1 MDQEENWLCVID
13 LKNDQEDYAKATH
26 LIEILKGLESD
37 RKTDAAE
44 GTLLFPFRIMRSP
57 KKGLE
62 VQGQVQKL
70 EEMAQV
76 NDFDKIR
83 EIKTWEQLD
92 AGLKKSGKTNR
103 FLFFLRVEMGDSD
116 TDLTNLRYM
125 LLLLQIT
132 ALPTK
137 KIAILLK
144 DTPSNTRSPNSLYFK
159 TSQFLRF
166 IQKRYHCLYG
176 VYEAKAQPLSVRSSG
191 TQQTFL
197 PLLEIDEQT
206 YFSLKRFWNLKN
218 NYRAESYEDLH
229 TILLPSGG
237 KRDQETVELFQI
249 GARLLFRGLNGRVF
263 GKKEKKQEL
272 LQLLEELVSG
282 AGGIT
287 ALDMLLFGTLMS
299 NDMHDGFELEQAQ
312 VFLRDVQILA
322 GAVVQILENI
332 VNHSEHHKGV
342 FTMRLQTEENYIR
355 KNYPG
360 YPIGEEEYGLELLIA
375 DGNQLD
381 NIIDHFIDSRKATSE
396 LKRERNALPLSDFF
410 QEKPESRFLK
420 LWETA
425 RRERPGMCHGLL
437 TFAQA
442 VGRFGGTFYV
452 RSSAA
457 FTGTDAQS
465 FFYSWDG
472 RGNEPSDGDRPKWW
486 MPGTQFSV
494 IFKRTAFHRYLM
506 RKETLEAH
514 QGSDDPVKVLG
525 SVFDNEHIIYATTY
539 QDLAFAMTLEGKIE
553 SLFEED
559 CVGTLSKE
567 LARAHMTLSGQDRKD
582 RLTESWRSF
591 FSGREEDIGR
601 GRDGKYIMLF
611 TDLGDAA
618 FAGETDEVQEAF
630 CKGFFASRFFQD
642 TGKNTHYI
650 IILNN
655 MPERLGRIMYQSLGT
670 IAGRI
675 DISRTGVY
683 FYQCGSEAPDQAA
696 GRLPYFATSLQETLQ
711 QLGRL
716 QPSEAGGFPKI
727 FPYLLFPKG
736 DDKIPFENQMSQ
748 QAMHPI
754 SERDAQGYMIEDT
767 HMRLGNKVHLDSFFE
782 MSLFFENPN
791 YAYYTA
797 FLLLRRLE
805 KMPAFR
811 SAKKLLF
818 YGYTSYSRGIV
829 WAALQILREYLTL
842 KKCPILE
849 SEFVIYQNDLKLESD
864 RPSVQMYYSREE
876 WQKDPTQI
884 WESDEMILVQIVPI
898 SSSLTTFNKML
909 AELHRSTKKKIK
921 PMANI
926 TAFWVRDDYLEK
938 WEDTYKR
945 LGLAR
950 EEAENSTEMEKAMH
964 PTRDEEYFWDC
975 VDPYEKKIAS
985 KRLDVDVEY
994 LSAVRSCW
1002 RNPLQCEKCFPEDP
1016 LLEFPLVETD
1026 ATSTIPTQQ
1035 YYLERSGGSQ
1045 DGATKQDAWEAKN
1058 DERVSHIR
1066 GNLLYGHISRGH
1078 NHFQYYI
1085 STRRYF
1091 LRERENVKAWLCD
1104 LSDEVRRQAVK
1115 KERRRYI
1122 DVLVVPKQTSNVEFS
1137 QYVYEYCFRS
1147 EAECI
1152 IVNTEK
1158 EFRSNFLAEYN
1169 GLSQRLFGEIKRGKA
1184 LRFHY
1189 VDTAVDSGVTFR
1201 RASDLI
1207 QSLFDKLQPIG
1218 QYGVEREKIFSGFN
1232 NVFLLISRISYSSKR
1247 SFVQDPTTE
1256 FHAYVELHISNMRTF
1271 GDSCVPCKL
1280 QKETWKYFQNAA
1292 TKSVSARWQEKA
1304 LRYRSY
1310 PFDSPELRDKPM
1322 EDGYRRMA
1330 CTHRASYYFNRARG
1344 GSVGDYFQALQDYF
1358 TELQKAAKG
1367 EQSSPVYQGLAEKGE
1382 PAYLWYSAA
1391 LKIMVRPFFSFDYKL
1406 RCAVMDLYL
1415 LLAEQLLSPEC
1426 APAEGRLIGKKG
1438 HLTQARLDWIK
1449 GLASDIEQST
1459 EELYKVKGARS
1470 ASAKYMYLRFVQ
1482 DNLLKG
1488 LTDLKSN
1495 FILRRDTIC
1504 AIFKQAAAEDVTDEE
1519 RETLFEHYLRSILRL
1534 IHNSSDESKSL
1545 WLEYLLCNGEEYPKE
1560 GDGPVDGAAG
1570 RLGIERLKKCIP
1582 PEAHKCFQNFTELL
1596 CVENNRTLFQG
1607 VQNLY
1612 YEDGQ
1617 NWKRQL
1623 EEYNMRNVRSF
1634 INFSR
1639 KAATGQEP
1647 DDQKEVD
1654 AALDELKPLVRL
1666 YDLLRGKKEE
1676 EGKAL
1681 SEKAHTLKRYDSLQ
1695 EALQHIISGEN
1706 VPQRIANKVLL
1717 FGTQKPSRQKQN
1729 EVSYYMISPQVPFN
1743 YDEQQPYDDALDEL
1757 RTRMQSQMPQLEK
1770 NGFCLL
1776 ERAEQQEIYDAV
1788 LLLDNNYQELDESL
1802 REEDHIQRIEPV
1814 YIFLPCGTNWMGT
1827 LLLLRE
1833 IQMFRCKLIAWLEE
1847 DFNNNAIADMVQQR
1861 HWAELLANDKVGHHA
1876 GEGFMDCVRR
1886 VLSEDQAPLDGMG
1899 YVAGADGHTE
1909 KRQKE
1914 DRYKLLKANDGCNGP
1929 IERRLRVLS
1938 REEQNKLMHWYL
1950 LCSYIN
1956 SCIARIYRTYVQE
1969 ESHSVFQFSE
1979 TERLKQM
1986 RETFARDCR
1995 STSRVPAY
2003 SLNDMFFT
2011 PLESG
2016 SSRKGYLEQILQVVT
2031 FIVDGK
2037 PDTTDGEDME
2047 MRMKYLKE
2055 KWEGYDFVQ
2064 FPKEEAYYAYRAEYL
2079 AAIILDC
2086 CISALKVGQLWN
2098 DYDSGYDAFLALL
2111 RENDP
2116 KNRCQIWLKRRHGE
2130 GDFDYLVIS
2139 NEIFNGKTQA
2149 KKNGPGMSQHAMRWY
2164 INKFWQFIHGET
2176 GAPEVKILSPGVED
2190 KQYRVMLPILKKE
2203 DGSEHEETDFYCR

>member
-1 MDQEENWLCVID
+1 MEQEENWLCVID
-13 LKNDQEDYAKATH
+13 LKNDQEDYARATY
-26 LIEILKGLESD
+26 LIEMLKGMEND

-44 GTLLFPFRIMRSP
+44 GTLLLPFRIMRSP

-70 EEMAQV
+70 EETAQA
-76 NDFDKIR
+76 NDLNKIR

-92 AGLKKSGKTNR
+92 AGLKKSGKINH

-125 LLLLQIT
+125 LLLLQTT
-132 ALPTK
+132 ALPMK

-144 DTPSNTRSPNSLYFK
+144 DKPLNTKSSNSLYFK
-159 TSQFLRF
+159 TSHFLRF

-176 VYEAKAQPLSVRSSG
+176 IYEAKAQPLSIRSSG

-197 PLLEIDEQT
+197 PLLEIDEQI

-218 NYRAESYEDLH
+218 NYTSENYEDLH
-229 TILLPSGG
+229 TILFPSGG
-237 KRDQETVELFQI
+237 NPDLETVELFQI

-263 GKKEKKQEL
+263 GRKEKKQEL
-272 LQLLEELVSG
+272 LHLLEELASD

-299 NDMHDGFELEQAQ
+299 NDMHNGFELEQAQ
-312 VFLRDVQILA
+312 VFLKDVQILA

-342 FTMRLQTEENYIR
+342 FTMRLQTEESYIR
-355 KNYPG
+355 KNYPS
-360 YPIGEEEYGLELLIA
+360 YPIKAEEYGLELLIA

-396 LKRERNALPLSDFF
+396 LKQERNALPLSDFF
-410 QEKPESRFLK
+410 QEKPESRFGK

-425 RRERPGMCHGLL
+425 RKERPGMCHGLL

-442 VGRFGGTFYV
+442 VERFGGTFYV
-452 RSSAA
+452 RSSAV
-457 FTGTDAQS
+457 FTGTDAHN
-465 FFYSWDG
+465 FFYSWDR
-472 RGNEPSDGDRPKWW
+472 RGNEPSDGDRAKWW

-506 RKETLEAH
+506 RKETLAAH
-514 QGSDDPVKVLG
+514 QGSDDSVKVLKG
-525 SVFDNEHIIYATTY
+525 SVFDNAHIIYATTY

-553 SLFEED
+553 FLFEGD
-559 CVGTLSKE
+559 CVGTLSRE
-567 LARAHMTLSGQDRKD
+567 LAREHLTLSGQERKD
-582 RLTESWRSF
+582 RFTESWRIF
-591 FSGREEDIGR
+591 FNGREEDIGR
-601 GRDGKYIMLF
+601 GRDGEYIMLF
-611 TDLGDAA
+611 SDLGDAA
-618 FAGETDEVQEAF
+618 FVGETDEAQEAF

-642 TGKNTHYI
+642 TGKDTHYI

-655 MPERLGRIMYQSLGT
+655 MPERLGRIMYQSLGA

-683 FYQCGSEAPDQAA
+683 FYQGGSEAPYPTADKV
-696 GRLPYFATSLQETLQ
+696 PYFAASLQETLQ
-711 QLGRL
+711 HLGRL

-736 DDKIPFENQMSQ
+736 EDGVPFEDQMFQ
-748 QAMHPI
+748 QAMHSI
-754 SERDAQGYMIEDT
+754 SERDRQGYKIDDT

-805 KMPAFR
+805 KMPEFCN
-811 SAKKLLF
+811 AKKLLF

-842 KKCPILE
+842 KKCPIPE
-849 SEFVIYQNDLKLESD
+849 SEFVIYQNDLKLESA

-876 WQKDPTQI
+876 WQKDPRRI
-884 WESDEMILVQIVPI
+884 WEPAEMTLVQIVPI

-909 AELHRSTKKKIK
+909 AELRRSTKKEIY

-938 WEDTYKR
+938 WEDTYSR
-945 LGLAR
+945 LGIAQ
-950 EEAENSTEMEKAMH
+950 EEAENSSEMEKAIH
-964 PTRDEEYFWDC
+964 PTRDEEYFWDS
-975 VDPYEKKIAS
+975 VDPYEKKITS
-985 KRLDVDVEY
+985 KRLGLDVEY
-994 LSAVRSCW
+994 LCTVQSRW

-1035 YYLERSGGSQ
+1035 YYLEQSEGSR
-1045 DGATKQDAWEAKN
+1045 DGAEMQDAWEAKN

-1078 NHFQYYI
+1078 NHFQYYV

-1091 LRERENVKAWLCD
+1091 LQERENVKAWLCD
-1104 LSDEVRRQAVK
+1104 LSDEVRRQTVK
-1115 KERRRYI
+1115 KEGRRYI
-1122 DVLVVPKQTSNVEFS
+1122 NVLVVPKQTSNVEFS
-1137 QYVYEYCFRS
+1137 QYVYEYCFGG

-1169 GLSQRLFGEIKRGKA
+1169 GLSQRLFGEIRRGKA
-1184 LRFHY
+1184 LQFHY
-1189 VDTAVDSGVTFR
+1189 VDTAVDSGVAFR
-1201 RASDLI
+1201 RAYDLI
-1207 QSLFDKLQPIG
+1207 QSLFDELQPKG

-1232 NVFLLISRISYSSKR
+1232 NVFLLISRISYASKR
-1247 SFVQDPTTE
+1247 NFVQDPTTE

-1280 QKETWKYFQNAA
+1280 QKETWRYFQNAA

-1310 PFDSPELRDKPM
+1310 PFDSPELRNKSM

-1330 CTHRASYYFNRARG
+1330 CTHRASYYFKRARG

-1367 EQSSPVYQGLAEKGE
+1367 EQSSPVYQGLTEKGE
-1382 PAYLWYSAA
+1382 PVYLWYSAA

-1426 APAEGRLIGKKG
+1426 ALAEARLIGKKE

-1449 GLASDIEQST
+1449 DLASEIEQST
-1459 EELYKVKGARS
+1459 EELYKVKNAE
-1470 ASAKYMYLRFVQ
+1470 SAKNTFLRFVQ

-1504 AIFKQAAAEDVTDEE
+1504 AIFKQAAAEEMTDKE
-1519 RETLFEHYLRSILRL
+1519 RNELFEHYLRSILRL

-1545 WLEYLLCNGEEYPKE
+1545 WLEYLLCNGEEYPKK
-1560 GDGPVDGAAG
+1560 GCDPVDGAAV
-1570 RLGIERLKKCIP
+1570 RLGIECLKNCIP
-1582 PEAHKCFQNFTELL
+1582 PKAHKCFQNFTELL

-1617 NWKRQL
+1617 NEERSL

-1634 INFSR
+1634 ISFSR
-1639 KAATGQEP
+1639 KAVTGQKP
-1647 DDQKEVD
+1647 DDPNEVD
-1654 AALDELKPLVRL
+1654 AALEVLNPLVQL
-1666 YDLLRGKKEE
+1666 YTLLKGKKEK
-1676 EGKAL
+1676 GKAL
-1681 SEKAHTLKRYDSLQ
+1681 SEKDHTLKRYDCLQ
-1695 EALQHIISGEN
+1695 KALQQIISAGN
-1706 VPQRIANKVLL
+1706 DIPQTIANKVLL
-1717 FGTQKPSRQKQN
+1717 FGTQKPSRRKQN
-1729 EVSYYMISPQVPFN
+1729 DISYYMISPQIPFN

-1757 RTRMQSQMPQLEK
+1757 RIRMQSQKEQLKK

-1776 ERAEQQEIYDAV
+1776 ERAGQQEIYDAV
-1788 LLLDNNYQELDESL
+1788 ILLDNNYQELEKSL

-1814 YIFLPCGTNWMGT
+1814 YIFLPCGTNRMAA

-1861 HWAELLANDKVGHHA
+1861 HWAELLANDKVGHHV

-1886 VLSEDQAPLDGMG
+1886 VLSEDQAPLDGME
-1899 YVAGADGHTE
+1899 YVAGANGHKE

-1914 DRYKLLKANDGCNGP
+1914 DRYGLLKVNKGGNDP
-1929 IERRLRVLS
+1929 IEQRLRVLS
-1938 REEQNKLMHWYL
+1938 REEQNKLIHWYL

-1969 ESHSVFQFSE
+1969 ESHSGFQFSKE
-1979 TERLKQM
+1979 EYKKQM

-2011 PLESG
+2011 PLENG
-2016 SSRKGYLEQILQVVT
+2016 SSRKGYLEQLLQVVT
-2031 FIVDGK
+2031 FIVDDK
-2037 PDTTDGEDME
+2037 PDTTNGEEME
-2047 MRMKYLKE
+2047 TRMKYLKE
-2055 KWEGYDFVQ
+2055 KWAGYNFVQ
-2064 FPKEEAYYAYRAEYL
+2064 FPKDETYYAYRAEYL

-2098 DYDSGYDAFLALL
+2098 EYDSGYDAFLALL
-2111 RENDP
+2111 REKEP
-2116 KNRCQIWLKRRHGE
+2116 RNRCQIWLKRKPGK
-2130 GDFDYLVIS
+2130 GDFDYLIIS
-2139 NEIFNGKTQA
+2139 NEVFNGKTQA
-2149 KKNGPGMSQHAMRWY
+2149 KKTGPGMSQHAMRWY
-2164 INKFWQFIHGET
+2164 INKLWQFIHEDT
-2176 GAPEVKILSPGVED
+2176 DAPEVQIFSPGEED
-2190 KQYRVMLPILKKE
+2190 TQYRVMLPILKKE
-2203 DGSEHEETDFYCR
+2203 DGSEHEETDLYCR